1 MQKKYFSPK
10 EICDGK
16 MEGID
21 PGLFTIQLFRSLN
34 GKKIITWT
42 KIGNRVF
49 YTRDDIESYL
59 ERNRRKLKR

>member
-1 MQKKYFSPK
+1 MEKKYYTPQ

-21 PGLFTIQLFRSLN
+21 KGIFTIQLFRNLN